1 MASVS
6 KQSPKVVMI
15 GFLPNQQAILTET
28 FPQIS
33 FRFIEADRKQ
43 FQLPKCSLVVIWA
56 RFISH
61 RLSNAVTKQATS
73 SVYIH
78 RGGMSAM
85 VAFLQNWNC
94 KNKTGGK

>member
-1 MASVS
+1 ME
-6 KQSPKVVMI
+6 KIPKVVMI
-15 GFLPNQQAILTET
+15 GLLPNQQKILTET
-28 FPQIS
+28 MPEIS

-61 RLSNAVTKQATS
+61 RLSNSVTKQATS

-94 KNKTGGK
+94 KNGTGGK

>member
-1 MASVS
+1 MS
-6 KQSPKVVMI
+6 KVVMI
-15 GFLPNQQAILTET
+15 GFLPNQQRILTEE

-61 RLSNAVTKQATS
+61 RLSDAVMKQAS
-73 SVYIH
+73 CSVYIH
-78 RGGMSAM
+78 RGGMSEM
-85 VAFLQNWNC
+85 SVFLQNWNC
-94 KNKTGGK
+94 KNGTGGK